1 MSIVMLADTNSAYLS
16 WTAAYEKSIGLTRDL
31 RNEIAIIGGNGTGD
45 GRGIVLAKSPL
56 AKAGGCKTGMS
67 ILEAKQLFR
76 PGQLI
81 IVPPNFSLYIR
92 ASKALRELFYS
103 YTPLIDQYSIDE
115 CFMKFDDVKR
125 EDALELANE
134 MKKEVKDRFGYTVSI
149 GIGTNKLTAKMASEF
164 NKIDGASTLFPDEI
178 ESKMWP
184 LDVGDLFF
192 VGSKT
197 KKKLNNYGIYTIG
210 DLANADYKFISSSLK
225 SHGRLIYT
233 YAHGHDN
240 SIFKPYS
247 DPMKSVGNSSTLRFN
262 VEDSETAKIIILSLT
277 ELTAWRLRDAN
288 KQCRVVGISIKNS
301 DFNYYTRQQTLL
313 NFTDCTNDI
322 YRSLCD
328 LFDKTW
334 NRSPIRQLGV
344 FVTDLENAG
353 TKQLDMFQS
362 DLSRKNEQLDKTIDK
377 LRDRF
382 GSKSIMRGV
391 FANSE
396 FSPLLGGYP
405 EGYQGMRSIL

>member
-1 MSIVMLADTNSAYLS
+1 
-16 WTAAYEKSIGLTRDL
+16 
-31 RNEIAIIGGNGTGD
+31 
-45 GRGIVLAKSPL
+45 
-56 AKAGGCKTGMS
+56 
-67 ILEAKQLFR
+67 
-76 PGQLI
+76 
-81 IVPPNFSLYIR
+81 
-92 ASKALRELFYS
+92 
-103 YTPLIDQYSIDE
+103 
-115 CFMKFDDVKR
+115 
-125 EDALELANE
+125 
-134 MKKEVKDRFGYTVSI
+134 
-149 GIGTNKLTAKMASEF
+149 MASEF

-210 DLANADYKFISSSLK
+210 DLANADYKFISSALK

-233 YAHGHDN
+233 YAHDN

-247 DPMKSVGNSSTLRFN
+247 DTMKSVGNSSTLKFN

-322 YRSLCD
+322 YRNLCN

-334 NRSPIRQLGV
+334 N
-344 FVTDLENAG
+344 
-353 TKQLDMFQS
+353 
-362 DLSRKNEQLDKTIDK
+362 
-377 LRDRF
+377 
-382 GSKSIMRGV
+382 
-391 FANSE
+391 
-396 FSPLLGGYP
+396 
-405 EGYQGMRSIL
+405 